1 MAGNWKEPEFDF
13 SERSDRV
20 TLKLEVGQVVYIPGA
35 ADIRNENTDQAELKS
50 MSKEEKYYSISDRME
65 IFQRRR
71 LWICAIT
78 SLEQV
83 QEIY

>member
-1 MAGNWKEPEFDF
+1 MRNQ
-13 SERSDRV
+13 
-20 TLKLEVGQVVYIPGA
+20 KLYESVGRYL
-35 ADIRNENTDQAELKS
+35 D
-50 MSKEEKYYSISDRME
+50 KYYIDKPDDIKMDISDRME

-83 QEIY
+83 QEIYQRN

>member
-1 MAGNWKEPEFDF
+1 MRNQ
-13 SERSDRV
+13 
-20 TLKLEVGQVVYIPGA
+20 KLYESVGRYL
-35 ADIRNENTDQAELKS
+35 D
-50 MSKEEKYYSISDRME
+50 KYYIDKPDDIKMDISDRME